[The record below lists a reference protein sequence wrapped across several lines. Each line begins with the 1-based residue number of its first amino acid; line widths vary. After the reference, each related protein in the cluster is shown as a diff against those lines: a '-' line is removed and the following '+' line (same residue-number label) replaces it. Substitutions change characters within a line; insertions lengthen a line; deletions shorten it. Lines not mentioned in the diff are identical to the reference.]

1 MQAILKQECVNIE
14 SVKQALSQK
23 IDSAGFTAWIA
34 PLQFEIVDN
43 CLNVIAHNQFAADY
57 VKRVYEN
64 ALQNVAADFCL
75 GLNICVRKN
84 TQVVMPVNS
93 ANDNV
98 VCKYEP
104 EQSVKPAKENT
115 FDNFIASDENMFALA
130 ACKKIAMGNSSFS
143 QLFIYGPAGCGK
155 SMLANAICSE
165 SDKNVLM
172 MSGGQFVADFARA
185 LRDHTIFSFKDYC
198 RDCDTFI
205 LDDICALSGKRATT
219 EEFMQLILDLREA
232 GKNIVLTSSVAPTAL
247 TGFDRRMQSVFGSGL
262 VVDVTAPNAFVRRN
276 MLLKSGVDRDVAEE
290 LSKSLSG
297 DGHLVNGV
305 ISKIKT
311 YEELMGGHV
320 DMEIASRLLG
330 DVFSKNKTPLS
341 MVKSMCEKLGVSYD
355 EVCGNSRA
363 RRLTRARQMMMY
375 VLKNSTNLSLTEIG
389 NVCGGRDH
397 ATVVYAISQI
407 ENQKSSDLMLDAEI
421 AEMEKICK

>member
-34 PLQFEIVDN
+34 PLQLEIVDN
-43 CLNVIAHNQFAADY
+43 CLNVIAHNQFSADY
-57 VKRVYEN
+57 VQRVYEN
-64 ALQNVAADFCL
+64 TLKNVAADFSL
-75 GLNICVRKN
+75 ELKICVHKN
-84 TQVVMPVNS
+84 TMVAMPVQS

-104 EQSVKPAKENT
+104 EQNIKTKNT

-155 SMLANAICSE
+155 TMLANAICSE
-165 SDKNVLM
+165 SDKKVLL
-172 MSGGQFVADFARA
+172 MSGGQFIADFARA

-205 LDDICALSGKRATT
+205 LDDICALSGKRVTT
-219 EEFMQLILDLREA
+219 EEFMQLVLDLRDA
-232 GKNIVLTSSVAPTAL
+232 GKNIVLTSSVAPNAL
-247 TGFDRRMQSVFGSGL
+247 TGFDRRIQSVLGSGL
-262 VVDVTAPNAFVRRN
+262 VVDVTAPNTFVRRN
-276 MLLKSGVDRDVAEE
+276 MLLKSGIDRDVAEE
-290 LSKSLSG
+290 LSKSLAG

-311 YEELMGGHV
+311 YEELMGSHV

-330 DVFSKNKTPLS
+330 DVLSKNKTPLS
-341 MVKSMCEKLGVSYD
+341 MVKSMCEKFGVSYN

-363 RRLTRARQMMMY
+363 RRLTRVRQMMMY

-407 ENQKSSDLMLDAEI
+407 ENQKSSDLMLVAEI

>member
-57 VKRVYEN
+57 VQRVYEK
-64 ALQNVAADFCL
+64 ALKDVAADFRL
-75 GLNICVRKN
+75 DLNIFVRKN
-84 TQVVMPVNS
+84 TMVAVPVNS

-104 EQSVKPAKENT
+104 EQTVKTNKENT
-115 FDNFIASDENMFALA
+115 FDKFITSDENMFALA

-262 VVDVTAPNAFVRRN
+262 VVDVAAPNAFVRRN

-311 YEELMGGHV
+311 YEELMGSRV
-320 DMEIASRLLG
+320 DMETASRLLG

-341 MVKSMCEKLGVSYD
+341 MVKSMCEKMGVSYD

-389 NVCGGRDH
+389 TVCGGRDH

-407 ENQKSSDLMLDAEI
+407 ENQKSSDLMLVAEI

>member
-57 VKRVYEN
+57 VQRVYEK
-64 ALQNVAADFCL
+64 ALKDVAADFRL
-75 GLNICVRKN
+75 DLNIFVRKN
-84 TQVVMPVNS
+84 TMVAVPVNS

-104 EQSVKPAKENT
+104 EQTVKTNKENT
-115 FDNFIASDENMFALA
+115 FDKFITSDENMFALA

-155 SMLANAICSE
+155 SMLANAICAE

-232 GKNIVLTSSVAPTAL
+232 GKNIVLTSSVAPNAL

-262 VVDVTAPNAFVRRN
+262 VVDVAAPNAFVRRN

-311 YEELMGGHV
+311 YEELMGSHV
-320 DMEIASRLLG
+320 DMETASRLLG

-341 MVKSMCEKLGVSYD
+341 MVKSMCEKMGVSYD

-389 NVCGGRDH
+389 TVCGGRDH

-407 ENQKSSDLMLDAEI
+407 ENQKSSDLMLVAEI